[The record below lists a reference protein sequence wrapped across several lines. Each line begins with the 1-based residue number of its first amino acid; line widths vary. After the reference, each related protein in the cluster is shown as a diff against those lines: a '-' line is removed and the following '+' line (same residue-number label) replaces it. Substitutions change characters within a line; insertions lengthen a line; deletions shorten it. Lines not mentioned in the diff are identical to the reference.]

1 MIWRGAGEY
10 VYGTSMR
17 SNYKWPL
24 EDMSW
29 DDGLL
34 VCNWEKD
41 GAING
46 SFEFRTAI
54 EASRDRRELVPD
66 PKLINPTD
74 PSQQL
79 FGLSASAGG
88 L

>member
-1 MIWRGAGEY
+1 MIWRGYGDY
-10 VYGTSMR
+10 TYGTSMR
-17 SNYKWPL
+17 TNYKWPL

-29 DDGLL
+29 DNGLL
-34 VCNWEKD
+34 VCNWERD

-66 PKLINPTD
+66 PKLINPVD

-79 FGLSASAGG
+79 FVLSASAGG

>member
-1 MIWRGAGEY
+1 MIWRGAGDY
-10 VYGTSMR
+10 TYFTCQR
-17 SNYKWPL
+17 TNYKWPV

-29 DDGLL
+29 DNGLL
-34 VCNWEKD
+34 VCNWAKD

-54 EASRDRRELVPD
+54 EAARDRRELVPD
-66 PKLINPTD
+66 PKIINPAD

-79 FGLSASAGG
+79 FNLSASAGG